1 MNDPYVYYV
10 TNVLINKF
18 KIIDNNY
25 GEIIF

>member
-1 MNDPYVYYV
+1 MNGPYVYNV

-18 KIIDNNY
+18 NIRDNNY